1 MEENLNE
8 KIYIQLK
15 RIADSLDKTST
26 ANKIE
31 KKIDINAN
39 CFIWDA
45 KSYSLQPVENFT
57 YIDISLLK
65 GVEYQSKVLL
75 NNTINFKNNL
85 SANNVLLWGSRGTG
99 KSSLVKSIFAKVLK
113 NSSNDICL
121 IEIHKEELNT
131 LSDLLSLLK
140 RIDKKFIIFCDDL
153 SFEKQ
158 DKSFKSLKTLLD
170 GSIEAKPKNI
180 IFYATSNRRHLI
192 DRNLEKNNSFISE
205 TETMDENVSLSDRF
219 GIWLGFHSID
229 QITYLKIIE
238 SYALFF
244 KLNNSNFDINKDA
257 LEWAVQRGS
266 RSGRVAW
273 QYIMHLAAKME
284 KKLNL

>member
-26 ANKIE
+26 ANKNE

-75 NNTINFKNNL
+75 NNTIDFKNNL
-85 SANNVLLWGSRGTG
+85 SANNVLLWGARGTG
-99 KSSLVKSIFAKVLK
+99 KSSLVKSTFAEVLK
-113 NSSNDICL
+113 DSLNDICL
-121 IEIHKEELNT
+121 VEIHKEELNT
-131 LSDLLSLLK
+131 LTDLLSLLK
-140 RIDKKFIIFCDDL
+140 RIHKKFIIFCDDL

-192 DRNLEKNNSFISE
+192 DRSLEKNNSFISE

-238 SYALFF
+238 SYVLFF
-244 KLNNSNFDINKDA
+244 KLNNSNIDINKDA

-273 QYIMHLAAKME
+273 QYIMYLAAKLE
-284 KKLNL
+284 KQLNL